1 MNYIIRVDDRLVHGQ
16 VIEGWIK
23 PLKISLIIICSNTVA
38 CDIMQKTLFN
48 LSVPPHVKLECETIK
63 ETALDIVNNKYEK
76 ENVLVLIASLKD
88 LDDFIDEV
96 LNLSKTFVLNNI
108 LSKFDLSEIRLEAV
122 IKNTVAVK
130 FWKSLGFKPY
140 KFIMKKTEGF

>member
-1 MNYIIRVDDRLVHGQ
+1 MDIRSLNVDEKEYNEFINFFRAYLEEVDPEFENKKHLIDKYCKLVII
-16 VIEGWIK
+16 
-23 PLKISLIIICSNTVA
+23 
-38 CDIMQKTLFN
+38 
-48 LSVPPHVKLECETIK
+48 
-63 ETALDIVNNKYEK
+63 NNKYKVNWILVNENKAGFFIWYIYDLYKGKKGLHVSEFYVLK
-76 ENVLVLIASLKD
+76 EYRRRGIG
-88 LDDFIDEV
+88 
-96 LNLSKTFVLNNI
+96 TFVLNNI